1 MPQSKKSTPP
11 KTFEERLRR
20 LEEISTLM
28 REGTCTLEEAAGFF
42 EEGIRLAKSLEKDL
56 SRIERKIEILVNTP
70 NSPEESPE
78 LELFPEYGEEEENK

>member
-1 MPQSKKSTPP
+1 MPQSKKSSPP
-11 KTFEERLRR
+11 KTFEERLHR
-20 LEEISTLM
+20 LEEISTRM
-28 REGTCTLEEAAGFF
+28 REGSCTLEEAAAFF

-78 LELFPEYGEEEENK
+78 LELFPDEEGNP

>member
-1 MPQSKKSTPP
+1 MPQSKKSSPP

-28 REGTCTLEEAAGFF
+28 REGSCTLEEAAAFF

-78 LELFPEYGEEEENK
+78 LELFPDEEGNP

>member
-1 MPQSKKSTPP
+1 MPQSKKSSPP
-11 KTFEERLRR
+11 KTFEERLHR
-20 LEEISTLM
+20 LEEISTRM
-28 REGTCTLEEAAGFF
+28 REGSCTLEEAATFF

-78 LELFPEYGEEEENK
+78 LELFPDEEGNP

>member
-1 MPQSKKSTPP
+1 MPQSKKSSPP

-28 REGTCTLEEAAGFF
+28 REGSCTLEEAAVFF

-56 SRIERKIEILVNTP
+56 SRIERKIEILVNNP
-70 NSPEESPE
+70 QSPEESPE
-78 LELFPEYGEEEENK
+78 LELFPDEEGNP